1 MSRSVGAVRKEG
13 WSWVTLKAWNP
24 RLSSLLAGSP
34 LSSVFP
40 SNSGDDQPL
49 SLGVTGKS
57 VKNKGSVCGVLCG
70 AGPYKQPLSQ
80 YYVRDQHSDP
90 SHQAVDGGIGW
101 AVADGCFEEGMGCS
115 YGSLIS
121 FSC

>member
-49 SLGVTGKS
+49 SLGVTGKN

-80 YYVRDQHSDP
+80 YMYVISIQI
-90 SHQAVDGGIGW
+90 QATKLW
-101 AVADGCFEEGMGCS
+101 MVALAGQLQMAALRRG
-115 YGSLIS
+115 
-121 FSC
+121 